1 VAGSGQLSAPTWLS
15 PQFSPRPCLFQQQR
29 PGLPWFPWMLWVPPS
44 GGGHTALSTP
54 LIVILILRIAKLS
67 RDQNLWYE
75 VECCHCDNFLVY
87 SLIKV
92 MIAAGRCIVSK
103 KPEKVFAPTA
113 HFCYFSAELPRRVQP
128 SSKLNKKGSRP
139 ASLSTDF
146 SSLRGSYS
154 TGSCFLAL
162 SNFQAFCCLWVF
174 ALIEP

>member
-1 VAGSGQLSAPTWLS
+1 MLKWLALVSLVHPHGSRHSSLLDLACFSSRGLGLHGFHGCCGS
-15 PQFSPRPCLFQQQR
+15 PQ
-29 PGLPWFPWMLWVPPS
+29 V

-87 SLIKV
+87 SLIKA

-113 HFCYFSAELPRRVQP
+113 HFCYFSAELPRE
-128 SSKLNKKGSRP
+128 
-139 ASLSTDF
+139 F
-146 SSLRGSYS
+146 SP
-154 TGSCFLAL
+154 
-162 SNFQAFCCLWVF
+162 QAN
-174 ALIEP
+174 

>member
-1 VAGSGQLSAPTWLS
+1 MAGSGQLSAPTWLT

-29 PGLPWFPWMLWVPPS
+29 PGPPWFPWMLWVSPR
-44 GGGHTALSTP
+44 GKHNALSTP
-54 LIVILILRIAKLS
+54 FIVILILRIAKLS

-87 SLIKV
+87 SLIKA

-113 HFCYFSAELPRRVQP
+113 HFCYFSAELLRVQP
-128 SSKLNKKGSRP
+128 SSKLNKKGSRS

-146 SSLRGSYS
+146 SSLRGSCS
-154 TGSCFLAL
+154 TGSCSLAL
-162 SNFQAFCCLWVF
+162 SNFQAFFCLWVF